1 MRVPP
6 PGPTTS
12 KEENKMTGM
21 RLRKFGSIALGL
33 AAIVA
38 GAPAA
43 MAQTSVKAI
52 FEKYNLLGTFAW
64 DCSKPASQSN
74 YYYVHRALGDG
85 FVQRDLM
92 SGETRRDWS
101 AIIDKA
107 SLRPPDEIIVSGTR
121 DGQPFDSVYRF
132 EARRMRVLEGTVAG
146 KKEISGGKFVN
157 TGWESPWLNKCD
169 AK

>member
-1 MRVPP
+1 MRTFRA
-6 PGPTTS
+6 GDIS
-12 KEENKMTGM
+12 
-21 RLRKFGSIALGL
+21 SIALGL
-33 AAIVA
+33 WAAVVVA
-38 GAPAA
+38 VPAA
-43 MAQTSVKAI
+43 LAQTSPKAV
-52 FEKYNLLGTFAW
+52 FEQHKLLGVFAW

-74 YYYVHRALGDG
+74 YYYVHRALDAS
-85 FVQRDLM
+85 FVQRDMM
-92 SGETRRDWS
+92 SAETTRAWS

-121 DGQPFDSVYRF
+121 DGQPFDSLYRF